1 MSEPKF
7 TEFKNFQNNSGN
19 PENSGQICT
28 NGGANLVKLC
38 VPRGLARVKQK
49 KGKWLN

>member
-1 MSEPKF
+1 MSEPGF

-28 NGGANLVKLC
+28 NSGANFAKAVFPGFGEVNKSGE
-38 VPRGLARVKQK
+38 RK
-49 KGKWLN
+49 K